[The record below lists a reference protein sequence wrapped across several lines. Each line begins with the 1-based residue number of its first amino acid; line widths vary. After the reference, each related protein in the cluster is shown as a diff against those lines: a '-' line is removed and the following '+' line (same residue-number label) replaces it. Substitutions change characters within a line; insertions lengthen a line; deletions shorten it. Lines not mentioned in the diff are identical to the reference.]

1 MHYTFSEIIW
11 LILIYSFLGWFVE
24 TIVGTIRK
32 KKFVNRGFSSGPFC
46 FIYGTAAVIMIIALE
61 DLERRPVFLF
71 LGCMAIATM
80 IEWFA
85 GKILERLNQQKW
97 CDYSRKRWNFDGC
110 ICLQYS
116 LLWGAL
122 GVLAVR
128 YGDSDFTALFHLIPQ
143 PFGDLLIGGAVIGIV
158 VDMSVSSA
166 AALHIG
172 KPAKAAV
179 RWNRSVAVV
188 TRRFTHF
195 IVNHVERRMERAYP
209 LIQEAR
215 KDIEKEGHF
224 AEGCCFYKIV
234 WLFVIGSFMGDIVE
248 TIFCRITAGVWMS
261 RSSLVWGPFSIV
273 WGLAIAAAT
282 ILLHKDRDKPDRYLF
297 FVGTFWGGA
306 YEYLCSVF
314 SELFFGRV
322 FWDYTGI
329 PFNLGGR
336 INLLY
341 CFFWGIAAVVW
352 IKVLYPCVSGWIEKI
367 PRITG
372 HILTW
377 CLIVFMSVN
386 MLVSAA
392 ALVRYNHRT
401 AGERSDHVIDQLL
414 DTYFDDARMERIY
427 PNAKT
432 KEEVGTPKEI
442 PVSR

>member
-1 MHYTFSEIIW
+1 MVCGDDCRHYP
-11 LILIYSFLGWFVE
+11 
-24 TIVGTIRK
+24 K

-97 CDYSRKRWNFDGC
+97 WDYSRKRWNFDGY

-297 FVGTFWGGA
+297 SSVHSGAEPTSIYAASFPNSFWACLLGL
-306 YEYLCSVF
+306 YWYSVQ
-314 SELFFGRV
+314 SGR
-322 FWDYTGI
+322 T
-329 PFNLGGR
+329 NQSA
-336 INLLY
+336 LL
-341 CFFWGIAAVVW
+341 FFWGIAAVVW